1 MATGRLVLDR
11 IDYDER
17 ATMRA
22 WESFLS
28 DEPTSARDPV
38 HVRSLIHD
46 SWYRSA
52 TGGINAQGI
61 EAPLSSDRDEIE
73 YLTRANAELLSA
85 ARRSFASLGQL
96 LEGTGAMLVLADS
109 DGVLIDAIGDKKTLH
124 DGMDIH
130 LGIGGKWNE
139 DAGRKQLVTLFEAM
153 GPTDPRTIEARRK
166 LSSILFS

>member
-1 MATGRLVLDR
+1 MKHASGSNPMKNDALPTRASMATGQLVLDR

-38 HVRSLIHD
+38 HVRSLIHN

-73 YLTRANAELLSA
+73 Y
-85 ARRSFASLGQL
+85 
-96 LEGTGAMLVLADS
+96 
-109 DGVLIDAIGDKKTLH
+109 
-124 DGMDIH
+124 
-130 LGIGGKWNE
+130 
-139 DAGRKQLVTLFEAM
+139 
-153 GPTDPRTIEARRK
+153 
-166 LSSILFS
+166 

>member
-1 MATGRLVLDR
+1 MKHASGTNRMKSDALPTRASMATGQLALDN

-22 WESFLS
+22 GESFLS

-61 EAPLSSDRDEIE
+61 EAPLSSDRNEIE
-73 YLTRANAELLSA
+73 YLTRAN
-85 ARRSFASLGQL
+85 
-96 LEGTGAMLVLADS
+96 
-109 DGVLIDAIGDKKTLH
+109 
-124 DGMDIH
+124 
-130 LGIGGKWNE
+130 
-139 DAGRKQLVTLFEAM
+139 
-153 GPTDPRTIEARRK
+153 
-166 LSSILFS
+166 

>member
-1 MATGRLVLDR
+1 MKHASGPNRMKSDALPTRASMATGQLALDN

-85 ARRSFASLGQL
+85 ARRSFASLG
-96 LEGTGAMLVLADS
+96 
-109 DGVLIDAIGDKKTLH
+109 
-124 DGMDIH
+124 
-130 LGIGGKWNE
+130 
-139 DAGRKQLVTLFEAM
+139 
-153 GPTDPRTIEARRK
+153 
-166 LSSILFS
+166 

>member
-1 MATGRLVLDR
+1 MRHASGPNPMKTDALATHASMTTGQLVLDR

-28 DEPTSARDPV
+28 DEPTSSRDPV

-61 EAPLSSDRDEIE
+61 EAPLSSDRNEIE

-85 ARRSFASLGQL
+85 ARRSFATCFTSSAATRPCGGA
-96 LEGTGAMLVLADS
+96 EG
-109 DGVLIDAIGDKKTLH
+109 
-124 DGMDIH
+124 
-130 LGIGGKWNE
+130 
-139 DAGRKQLVTLFEAM
+139 GR
-153 GPTDPRTIEARRK
+153 
-166 LSSILFS
+166 